1 MLPDGYANVGF
12 LYTTLQAFDASE
24 ETMNALTQVADT
36 PMMWINRAFMLEQ
49 KAMADLKDDSSKS
62 SQRVRQAAD
71 AYRAALQ
78 VLKQPDAMI
87 GLAVT
92 NRVISDGKEMKDT
105 LSNSLDYGIKRKESL
120 VLMTEFLEASPHFR
134 EAASMLC
141 GVMSLEQATMHKRFG
156 WSDEILE
163 RGQIMAKTALAQKK
177 QILSSLDIE
186 SVEKCLTNVSDSLG
200 KEKSGSSLSLDSF
213 IQKKIL
219 IEPSRPD
226 LWLALA
232 KELVACLDQSSPFYK
247 IDSAFQ
253 AAKRALDM
261 LSETLTYPHRIDGQI
276 ASFVSSEMV
285 SESLGLVHCLEDLKE
300 TDTVAVDASFDLQ
313 RSLMMCPNNILSRE
327 ALGLA

>member
-12 LYTTLQAFDASE
+12 LYTNLQAFHASE

-36 PMMWINRAFMLEQ
+36 PMMWINRAFILER
-49 KAMADLKDDSSKS
+49 KAMAGLKDDSSKS

-78 VLKQPDAMI
+78 VLKQPDAVI

-92 NRVISDGKEMKDT
+92 NRVIADGKEMKDA
-105 LSNSLDYGIKRKESL
+105 LSNSLDYGMKRKESL

-134 EAASMLC
+134 EAASILC
-141 GVMSLEQATMHKRFG
+141 GVNFLEQATMHKRFE

-163 RGQIMAKTALAQKK
+163 RGQIMAKRALAQNK
-177 QILSSLDIE
+177 QIPSSLDIE
-186 SVEKCLTNVSDSLG
+186 SIEKCLTDFSNNLG
-200 KEKSGSSLSLDSF
+200 KDKLGSSLSLDSS
-213 IQKKIL
+213 IQKKIM
-219 IEPSRPD
+219 IDPSRPD
-226 LWLALA
+226 LWLTLA
-232 KELVACLDQSSPFYK
+232 KQLVARLDQSSPTYK

-261 LSETLTYPHRIDGQI
+261 LSETLTCPHSIDGQI

-285 SESLGLVHCLEDLKE
+285 SESLGLVHCLKDFKE
-300 TDTVAVDASFDLQ
+300 TGKTVADSFDLQ
-313 RSLMMCPNNILSRE
+313 RSLMMCPNSLLTRE